1 MGKDALNLVETW
13 YPGKRDAGVGKEGC
27 VVRWGS
33 TFSEVESEGMK
44 NSGREDQEG
53 GNFWGD
59 LGTLLFF
66 LFVFFKSF

>member
-44 NSGREDQEG
+44 NSGREDQDEG
-53 GNFWGD
+53 NI
-59 LGTLLFF
+59 
-66 LFVFFKSF
+66 